1 MAIKAD
7 LTLSNGVKT
16 DYHIIS
22 RIEVDKDK
30 NIITVYL
37 DNFIN
42 KSYYDLSQKK
52 QELLNKQQDKE
63 KDFDILNNK
72 EKLTKTQKTKLDDL
86 AKEINDLANDISK
99 YKDYYNYVTNTTFIE
114 IPLIDNFSEENLEKE
129 LKKLKLI

>member
-30 NIITVYL
+30 NIIIVYL

-42 KSYYDLSQKK
+42 KSYYDLSHKK

-129 LKKLKLI
+129 LKRLKLI

>member
-52 QELLNKQQDKE
+52 QELLNKQKEKE

-86 AKEINDLANDISK
+86 AKDINNLANEISN

-129 LKKLKLI
+129 LKRLKLI

>member
-1 MAIKAD
+1 MAIKTD

-42 KSYYDLSQKK
+42 KSYYDLSQRK

-86 AKEINDLANDISK
+86 VKEINDLANEISK

-129 LKKLKLI
+129 LKRLKLI

>member
-16 DYHIIS
+16 NYHIIS

-129 LKKLKLI
+129 LKRLKLI

>member
-129 LKKLKLI
+129 LKRLKLI

>member
-1 MAIKAD
+1 MAIEND
-7 LTLSNGVKT
+7 LTLSNGIKT
-16 DYHIIS
+16 SYHIIS
-22 RIEVDKDK
+22 KIEVDKDK

-52 QELLNKQQDKE
+52 QELLNKQQNKE

-86 AKEINDLANDISK
+86 AKEINDLANEISN

-129 LKKLKLI
+129 LKRLKLI

>member
-16 DYHIIS
+16 NYHIIS

-86 AKEINDLANDISK
+86 AKEINDLANEISK

-129 LKKLKLI
+129 LKRLKLI

>member
-16 DYHIIS
+16 DYHTIS

-86 AKEINDLANDISK
+86 AKEINDLANEISN

-129 LKKLKLI
+129 LKRLKLI

>member
-63 KDFDILNNK
+63 KEDYILNNK

-129 LKKLKLI
+129 LKRLKLI

>member
-16 DYHIIS
+16 DYHTIS

-42 KSYYDLSQKK
+42 KSYYDLSQRK

-86 AKEINDLANDISK
+86 AKEINDLANEISK

-129 LKKLKLI
+129 LKRLKLI

>member
-42 KSYYDLSQKK
+42 KSYYDLSQRK

-86 AKEINDLANDISK
+86 AKEINDLANEISK

-129 LKKLKLI
+129 LKRLKLI

>member
-1 MAIKAD
+1 MAIEND
-7 LTLSNGVKT
+7 LTLSNGIKT
-16 DYHIIS
+16 SYHIIS
-22 RIEVDKDK
+22 KIEVDKDK

-86 AKEINDLANDISK
+86 AKEINDLANEISK

-129 LKKLKLI
+129 LKRLKLI

>member
-63 KDFDILNNK
+63 KDLDILNNK

-129 LKKLKLI
+129 LKRLKLI

>member
-30 NIITVYL
+30 NIIIVYL

-86 AKEINDLANDISK
+86 AKEINDLANEISN

-129 LKKLKLI
+129 LKRLKLI

>member
-42 KSYYDLSQKK
+42 KYYYDLSQRK

-86 AKEINDLANDISK
+86 AKEINDLANEISK

-129 LKKLKLI
+129 LKRLKLI